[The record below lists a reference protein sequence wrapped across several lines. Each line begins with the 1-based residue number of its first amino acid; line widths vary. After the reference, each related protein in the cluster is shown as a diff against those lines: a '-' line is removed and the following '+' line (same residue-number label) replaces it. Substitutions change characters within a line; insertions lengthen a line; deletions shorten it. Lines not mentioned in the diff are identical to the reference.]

1 VLYLYLYLGG
11 VNHCRSRCRLARFRG
26 LMIGGKYGAV
36 IGRKTRILYVPSIN
50 FQAMGSC
57 KPITA
62 PYFPP
67 IIKPRNL
74 AELQSDS
81 VNYLQWL
88 TPPMFWYQISLECV
102 RDLFLLCLAV
112 RRSSV

>member
-1 VLYLYLYLGG
+1 
-11 VNHCRSRCRLARFRG
+11 
-26 LMIGGKYGAV
+26 MIGGKYGAV
-36 IGRKTRILYVPSIN
+36 IGRKTRILYVPSIH
-50 FQAMGSC
+50 FQAMGYFR
-57 KPITA
+57 PITA
-62 PYFPP
+62 LYLTP
-67 IIKPRNL
+67 IIQPRNL

-88 TPPMFWYQISLECV
+88 IPPMFWYQISLECV